1 MHTVFISTGSNL
13 GNRGN
18 FLSKAEEE
26 ITVHAG
32 SILAASHIIE
42 TPPWGNTEQPAF
54 LNQVL
59 KIKTRFPPLFLM
71 ESLLDIEKAMGRNR
85 TEKWGPRIIDIDI
98 LFFNNRIINQEDLCI
113 PHPHLHEREFVLK
126 PMVEIAPD
134 FVHPVFQKTMSELLQ
149 ELNNA

>member
-1 MHTVFISTGSNL
+1 M
-13 GNRGN
+13 GNRAE
-18 FLSKAEEE
+18 FLARAEEE
-26 ITVHAG
+26 ITRFIGH
-32 SILAASHIIE
+32 IEAASSIIE
-42 TPPWGNTEQPAF
+42 TAPWGKTDQPAF

-59 KIKTRFPPLFLM
+59 KIKTRFPPFFLM

-98 LFFNNRIINQEDLCI
+98 LFFNNRIINEKGLCI

-134 FVHPVFQKTMSELLQ
+134 FVHPVLQKTMSELLQ
-149 ELNNA
+149 ELNHA

>member
-1 MHTVFISTGSNL
+1 M
-13 GNRGN
+13 GNREEY
-18 FLSKAEEE
+18 LARAEEE
-26 ITVHAG
+26 ITHFIG
-32 SILAASHIIE
+32 HIEAASSIIE
-42 TPPWGNTEQPAF
+42 TAPWGKTDQPAF

-71 ESLLDIEKAMGRNR
+71 ESLLDVEKAMGRNR

-98 LFFNNRIINQEDLCI
+98 LFFNNRIINEEGLCI

-134 FVHPVFQKTMSELLQ
+134 FVHPVLQKTMSALLQ
-149 ELNNA
+149 ELTHA

>member
-1 MHTVFISTGSNL
+1 MGK
-13 GNRGN
+13 RAE
-18 FLSKAEEE
+18 FLARAVEE
-26 ITVHAG
+26 ITQFIGQIEAF
-32 SILAASHIIE
+32 SSIIE
-42 TPPWGNTEQPAF
+42 TAPWGKTDQPAF

-71 ESLLDIEKAMGRNR
+71 EILLDIEKAMGRNR

-98 LFFNNRIINQEDLCI
+98 LFFNNRIINEKGLCI

-134 FVHPVFQKTMSELLQ
+134 FVHPVLQKTMSELLQ
-149 ELNNA
+149 ELNHA

>member
-1 MHTVFISTGSNL
+1 M
-13 GNRGN
+13 GNRAE
-18 FLSKAEEE
+18 FLARAVEE
-26 ITVHAG
+26 ITQFIGQIEAF
-32 SILAASHIIE
+32 SSIIE
-42 TPPWGNTEQPAF
+42 TAPWGKTDQPAF

-59 KIKTRFPPLFLM
+59 KIKTRFPPFFLM

-98 LFFNNRIINQEDLCI
+98 LFFNNRIINEEGLCI

-134 FVHPVFQKTMSELLQ
+134 FVHPVLQKTMSELLQ
-149 ELNNA
+149 ELNHA